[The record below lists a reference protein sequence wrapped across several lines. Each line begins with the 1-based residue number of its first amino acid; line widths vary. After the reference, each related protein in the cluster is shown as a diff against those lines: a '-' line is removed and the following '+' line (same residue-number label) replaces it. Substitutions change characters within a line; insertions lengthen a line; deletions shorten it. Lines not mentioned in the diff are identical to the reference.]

1 MRIGISTF
9 AFAWSVG
16 VPGYPVKNSMTA
28 RRLVEKA
35 REWNVPCVQFGDNL
49 PLHRL
54 DPADLD
60 ALKKQADR
68 ENIAIEVGT
77 RGLKEDNIHAYLG
90 IAERLESPIL
100 RVVIDAAGYEP
111 AMPEIIE
118 TLRRLEPEFRKRRI
132 RLAIE
137 NHDRFRAVEFL
148 RILAAVDTKA
158 IGICL
163 DSVNS
168 MGAGEGVQAVTELLG
183 PHAFNLHVKEFTV
196 RRIDHQMGFQIEGR
210 PLGQGMLPLEW
221 MLDRINPACTSAL
234 LEQWVPPEKT
244 VEATIA
250 KENDWAIQSIEH
262 LKKFLP

>member
-9 AFAWSVG
+9 AFTWAVG
-16 VPGYPVKNSMTA
+16 VPGYPVQNSMTA
-28 RRLVEKA
+28 LQLVGKA
-35 REWNVPCVQFGDNL
+35 RDWKIPCVQFGDNL

-54 DPADLD
+54 SPSDLD

-68 ENIAIEVGT
+68 DKIAIEVGT
-77 RGLKEDNIHAYLG
+77 RGLTEDNILTYLS
-90 IAERLESPIL
+90 IAEQLESPIL
-100 RVVIDAAGYEP
+100 RVVIDAVGYKP
-111 AMPEIIE
+111 AIPEI
-118 TLRRLEPEFRKRRI
+118 TAVLQRLEPEFRKRNI

-137 NHDRFRAVEFL
+137 NHDRFRAMEFL

-168 MGAGEGVQAVTELLG
+168 MGAGEGVHAVTELLG
-183 PHAFNLHVKEFTV
+183 PYAFNLHVKEFTV
-196 RRIDHQMGFQIEGR
+196 SRIGHQMGFQIEGR

-221 MLDRINPACTSAL
+221 MLGRINPACTSAV
-234 LEQWVPPEKT
+234 LEQWVPPEGT

-250 KENDWAIQSIEH
+250 KENDWAMQSIIY
-262 LKKFLP
+262 LKKFFP